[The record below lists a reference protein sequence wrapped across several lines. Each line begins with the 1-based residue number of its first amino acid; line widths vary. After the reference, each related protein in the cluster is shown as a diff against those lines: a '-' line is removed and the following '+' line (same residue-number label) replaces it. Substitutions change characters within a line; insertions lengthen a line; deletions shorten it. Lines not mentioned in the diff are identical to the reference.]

1 MDPKVLYSSWFIKY
15 VYKIKIN
22 CTDFK
27 NNNNNNYGSIIAI
40 KLIHSEKIEEGTKD
54 CPTH

>member
-27 NNNNNNYGSIIAI
+27 NNNYGSIIAI